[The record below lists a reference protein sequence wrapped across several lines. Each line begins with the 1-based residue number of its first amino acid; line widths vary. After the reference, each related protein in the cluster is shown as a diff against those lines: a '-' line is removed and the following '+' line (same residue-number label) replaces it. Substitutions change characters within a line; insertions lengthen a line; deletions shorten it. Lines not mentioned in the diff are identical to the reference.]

1 MSSFVH
7 FVNKKSGKA
16 EAMVNS
22 TKVLPIIIIGKALSA
37 PTNGADKKSF

>member
-22 TKVLPIIIIGKALSA
+22 TKVLPIIIGKALSA
-37 PTNGADKKSF
+37 PTSGADKK